1 MEFEKLREIIEDVL
15 HIEKKEIT
23 PETTLIEDLCADS
36 LDLYE
41 IVSEIGLAFEVEIT
55 AEEVNKMETVGDI
68 LFPEE
73 SMMLPL
79 IADL

>member
-55 AEEVNKMETVGDI
+55 TEEVNKMETVGDI
-68 LFPEE
+68 LRAIQGSGRE
-73 SMMLPL
+73 M
-79 IADL
+79 

>member
-55 AEEVNKMETVGDI
+55 TEEVNKMETVGDI
-68 LFPEE
+68 LRAIQGSGREN
-73 SMMLPL
+73 
-79 IADL
+79 

>member
-1 MEFEKLREIIEDVL
+1 MELEKLREIIEDVL
-15 HIEKKEIT
+15 HIEKKELT

-55 AEEVNKMETVGDI
+55 TEEVNKMETVGDI
-68 LFPEE
+68 LRAIQGSGRE
-73 SMMLPL
+73 
-79 IADL
+79 I

>member
-55 AEEVNKMETVGDI
+55 TEEVNKMETVGDI
-68 LFPEE
+68 IRAIQGWGREV
-73 SMMLPL
+73 
-79 IADL
+79 

>member
-15 HIEKKEIT
+15 HIEKNEIT

-55 AEEVNKMETVGDI
+55 TEEVNKMETVGDI
-68 LFPEE
+68 LRAIQGSGRE
-73 SMMLPL
+73 
-79 IADL
+79 I

>member
-41 IVSEIGLAFEVEIT
+41 IVSEIGLVFEVEIT
-55 AEEVNKMETVGDI
+55 TEDVNKMETVGDI
-68 LFPEE
+68 LRAIQGSGRE
-73 SMMLPL
+73 S
-79 IADL
+79 

>member
-23 PETTLIEDLCADS
+23 PETTLIGDLCADS

-55 AEEVNKMETVGDI
+55 TEDVNKMETVGDI
-68 LFPEE
+68 LRAIQGSGREN
-73 SMMLPL
+73 
-79 IADL
+79 

>member
-15 HIEKKEIT
+15 HIERKEIT

-55 AEEVNKMETVGDI
+55 TEEVNKMETVGDI
-68 LFPEE
+68 LRAIQGSGRE
-73 SMMLPL
+73 
-79 IADL
+79 I

>member
-23 PETTLIEDLCADS
+23 PETSLIEDLCADS

-55 AEEVNKMETVGDI
+55 TEEVNKMETVGDI
-68 LFPEE
+68 LRAIQGSGRE
-73 SMMLPL
+73 
-79 IADL
+79 I

>member
-55 AEEVNKMETVGDI
+55 TEDVNKMETVGDI
-68 LFPEE
+68 LRAIQGSGRE
-73 SMMLPL
+73 
-79 IADL
+79 I

>member
-55 AEEVNKMETVGDI
+55 TEEVNKMETVGDI
-68 LFPEE
+68 LRAIQGSGRE
-73 SMMLPL
+73 
-79 IADL
+79 I

>member
-55 AEEVNKMETVGDI
+55 TEEVNKMETVGDLLRAI
-68 LFPEE
+68 QGSGRE
-73 SMMLPL
+73 
-79 IADL
+79 I

>member
-23 PETTLIEDLCADS
+23 PETTLIEDLCADC

-55 AEEVNKMETVGDI
+55 TEEVNKMETVGDI
-68 LFPEE
+68 LRAIQGSGRE
-73 SMMLPL
+73 
-79 IADL
+79 I

>member
-1 MEFEKLREIIEDVL
+1 MFSISK
-15 HIEKKEIT
+15 KKEIT

-55 AEEVNKMETVGDI
+55 TEEVNKMETVGDI
-68 LFPEE
+68 LRAIQGSGRE
-73 SMMLPL
+73 
-79 IADL
+79 I

>member
-55 AEEVNKMETVGDI
+55 TEEVNKMETVGDI
-68 LFPEE
+68 
-73 SMMLPL
+73 
-79 IADL
+79 

>member
-41 IVSEIGLAFEVEIT
+41 IVSVIGLAFEVEIT
-55 AEEVNKMETVGDI
+55 TEEVNKMETVGDI
-68 LFPEE
+68 LRAIQGSGRE
-73 SMMLPL
+73 
-79 IADL
+79 I

>member
-55 AEEVNKMETVGDI
+55 TEEVNKMETVGDI
-68 LFPEE
+68 LRAIQGSGRET
-73 SMMLPL
+73 
-79 IADL
+79 

>member
-68 LFPEE
+68 LRAIQGSGRE
-73 SMMLPL
+73 
-79 IADL
+79 I

>member
-55 AEEVNKMETVGDI
+55 TEEVNKMETVGDI
-68 LFPEE
+68 LRAIQGSGKE
-73 SMMLPL
+73 
-79 IADL
+79 I

>member
-23 PETTLIEDLCADS
+23 PEPTLIEDLCADS

-55 AEEVNKMETVGDI
+55 TEEVNKMETVGDI
-68 LFPEE
+68 LRAIQGSGRE
-73 SMMLPL
+73 
-79 IADL
+79 I

>member
-55 AEEVNKMETVGDI
+55 TEEVNKMETVGDI
-68 LFPEE
+68 LRAIQG
-73 SMMLPL
+73 SGRK
-79 IADL
+79 I